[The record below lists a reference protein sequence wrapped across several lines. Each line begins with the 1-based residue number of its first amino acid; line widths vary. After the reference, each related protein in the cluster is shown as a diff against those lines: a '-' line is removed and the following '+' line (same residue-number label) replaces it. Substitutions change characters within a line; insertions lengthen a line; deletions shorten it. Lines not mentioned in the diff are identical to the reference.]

1 MEYDEN
7 EEEDEELMNEKG
19 SSPSAKDTN
28 KEKMAT
34 PNLQPKAPG
43 TKQRRR
49 SKNDCFGR
57 DYVCGCGKTYLS
69 YPALYTHIKTKHNG
83 KTPEGTNANQVQSGR
98 GRGRPRKNFLLNEDQ
113 LARKKRES
121 NRHEVSLEER
131 NPELKE
137 LLFKNNINNDSDR
150 ENEDNYFFIYGTFGL
165 LNELNSSVNGTNG
178 NNGNGNSNDSV
189 DNNNQYSA
197 YPSPVD
203 LFPIDETKGMQGY
216 EELRTQIELLYKT
229 MNDDD
234 DNASITHRKDI
245 TCDLAFA
252 IFIIELSRIVTASFY
267 KMIIILLKHYRDCM
281 NRLGWEILAQ
291 HKYLINEDC
300 KRDYCSV
307 KDPSRLPEIANDF
320 INEYLPFHLP
330 KYDRYFAVIIISHFN
345 FWLFKNNHTNIN
357 LKLKN

>member
-1 MEYDEN
+1 MEYYEN
-7 EEEDEELMNEKG
+7 EEEDEEFINEKG
-19 SSPSAKDTN
+19 STPSITKDIN
-28 KEKMAT
+28 KEKLTT

-49 SKNDCFGR
+49 SKNDCYGR

-113 LARKKRES
+113 IARKKRES

-131 NPELKE
+131 NPELRD
-137 LLFKNNINNDSDR
+137 LLEKNNLNNDSYK
-150 ENEDNYFFIYGTFGL
+150 ENEDNYFFIYNSFGL
-165 LNELNSSVNGTNG
+165 LNE
-178 NNGNGNSNDSV
+178 NNINDSN
-189 DNNNQYSA
+189 DNNNQSSLS
-197 YPSPVD
+197 YPSPIE
-203 LFPIDETKGMQGY
+203 LFPIDETKGSQGY
-216 EELRTQIELLYKT
+216 EQIRRQIELLYKT
-229 MNDDD
+229 INDDD
-234 DNASITHRKDI
+234 NDSNINRKDL
-245 TCDLAFA
+245 TCDMA
-252 IFIIELSRIVTASFY
+252 IAMFIIELTKSVTPSFY

-281 NRLGWEILAQ
+281 NILGWEILAQ
-291 HKYLINEDC
+291 HKYLIDEDC
-300 KRDYCSV
+300 GKDYCSV

-320 INEYLPFHLP
+320 INEYLSLHLP

-345 FWLFKNNHTNIN
+345 FWLFKNNYTNIN